1 MVREGLEFEGEKM
14 SELSGIF
21 ALWYREFIIF
31 TREKSR
37 VISSVL
43 TPLMWLVLFG
53 SGLGSV
59 VDFDG
64 VNYRT
69 YIFPVI
75 LSMAEIFS
83 SIFFG
88 TYIIWDKKI
97 DFLKEVMV
105 APISRASIFLG
116 KALGGTTDVIIQVMI
131 LLVIGVFLGIQYTIT
146 SIVGVL
152 VIIFILTLG
161 LVSIGLTLGSRME
174 STEGFGF
181 IVSLVILPLFF
192 LSGALYPVDKLP
204 EWLMVFN
211 RLDPVTYA
219 VDGLRGIMLGL
230 NHFDV
235 LLDLGILVAFSLVMI
250 GIGTYSFQKMKV

>member
-1 MVREGLEFEGEKM
+1 M
-14 SELSGIF
+14 SDLSGIF
-21 ALWYREFIIF
+21 ALWYREFVIF

-37 VISSVL
+37 VLASVL
-43 TPLMWLVLFG
+43 TPLMWLVLLG

-59 VDFDG
+59 VDFGG

-69 YIFPVI
+69 YIFPGI
-75 LSMAEIFS
+75 LSMASIFG

-97 DFLKEVMV
+97 DFLKEVMA
-105 APISRASIFLG
+105 APISRTAIFLG
-116 KALGGTTDVIIQVMI
+116 KALGGTTDVLIQILI
-131 LLVIGVFLGIQYTIT
+131 LLVIGLFIGIQYTLI
-146 SIVGVL
+146 SIIGVL
-152 VIIFILTLG
+152 IIIFILTLG

-204 EWLMVFN
+204 EWLMIFN
-211 RLDPVTYA
+211 RMDPVTYA
-219 VDGLRGIMLGL
+219 VDGLRGMLLGL
-230 NHFDV
+230 NHFDIWF
-235 LLDLGILVAFSLVMI
+235 DLGVLTAFSLVMI
-250 GIGTYSFQKMKV
+250 GVGTHAFQRMKV